1 MNERA
6 LSTGESGTCDYVTL
20 LQSFRR
26 GTLSI
31 HWYSPPW
38 YFQFTFSMSVLLRCP
53 SKVAMFSRF
62 LKVAIATLNF
72 INKVYNCG
80 LVSHTRKISCFTFTL
95 TRCFS
100 IGTNILLH
108 LRLFLNYF
116 VVKFLRL
123 FSNFI
128 SSLAI
133 SFYHQLLAIFLD
145 WFFWRSF
152 KCVCCKLCSMIIKRL
167 NVFTP

>member
-53 SKVAMFSRF
+53 SKAAIFSRF

-72 INKVYNCG
+72 INKVYNCC
-80 LVSHTRKISCFTFTL
+80 LVSHSRKISCFTFTL

-123 FSNFI
+123 FSNFVSNQI
-128 SSLAI
+128 TSCLRYFWI
-133 SFYHQLLAIFLD
+133 V
-145 WFFWRSF
+145 FFEEVLSI
-152 KCVCCKLCSMIIKRL
+152 CGKLCSMIIKRL